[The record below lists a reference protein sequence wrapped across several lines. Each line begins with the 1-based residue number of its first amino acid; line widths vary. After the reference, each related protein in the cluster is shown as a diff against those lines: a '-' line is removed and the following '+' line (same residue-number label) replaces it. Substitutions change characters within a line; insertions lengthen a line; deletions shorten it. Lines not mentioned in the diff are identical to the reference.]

1 MIFLITHKMI
11 NFKIWQ
17 YPIVE
22 ISFSKNVFWSS
33 ETIYRKSKEYEMNQ
47 KKHQSYDIERSAAIF
62 EL

>member
-1 MIFLITHKMI
+1 MI

-17 YPIVE
+17 YPIEE

-33 ETIYRKSKEYEMNQ
+33 ETIYQKSEEYEENQ
-47 KKHQSYDIERSAAIF
+47 TEHQSYDIETSAAIF